1 MKEKTQFLPIAIHS
15 PSESSSP
22 FYCPFT
28 GVKLLDEDVF
38 QENSELNY
46 PNTVCATWAG
56 DQIQFDSPH
65 YWREEFSFLPESFE
79 NVEDVVE
86 FMEEFDKLE
95 ENGNFILIELKYYGS
110 LPMDFGNFIFLLKI
124 PQ

>member
-1 MKEKTQFLPIAIHS
+1 MREKTQFLSIAIHS
-15 PSESSSP
+15 LSKSISP

-28 GVKLLDEDVF
+28 GVKLLDEYLF

-56 DQIQFDSPH
+56 DQIQFDSPLF
-65 YWREEFSFLPESFE
+65 WREGFSVLPDYFEHVDGGDEF
-79 NVEDVVE
+79 VK
-86 FMEEFDKLE
+86 EFDKLN
-95 ENGNFILIELKYYGS
+95 ENGNFIFIELKYYGV
-110 LPMDFGNFIFLLKI
+110 LPMDFGSFIYLLKI